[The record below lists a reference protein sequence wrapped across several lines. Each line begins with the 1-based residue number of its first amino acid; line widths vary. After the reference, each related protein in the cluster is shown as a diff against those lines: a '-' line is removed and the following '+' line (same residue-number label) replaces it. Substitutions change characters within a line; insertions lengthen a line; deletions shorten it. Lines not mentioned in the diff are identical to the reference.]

1 MTKHLNLL
9 PGERLEIKGFDSL
22 GEPTITREVNG
33 SLALTFNF
41 MPPDNGAYEENLYM
55 DIFDNFDTEL
65 SKVLGIEVVWE
76 DREFFNIPSPKKDT
90 IDILK
95 NYLENFWKKLSA
107 NKTSEE
113 IQLQNNSAQP
123 SPAITL
129 KSLKKELE
137 DFYFNYFESFKY
149 KYNRKE
155 NTLLIDLNEVILSIS
170 YSFIKIGNSIF
181 GIQSGMGLSHTCVD
195 KYINN
200 CNVHDFQI
208 KNYPVFSY
216 YPTYEE
222 KESLN
227 FYIRT
232 DERMILYLKNLKF
245 YLDNRSMPVY
255 TKYSTLASLDFEY
268 NNDKGIKPFLL
279 QNDWEELVSIIICCL
294 TNNPN
299 RFKILNN
306 RLKKITDNIAIF
318 KKNYNIYLLLE
329 DLMIDNLIP
338 EEEFKYYTTTFN
350 LQNHLEL

>member
-1 MTKHLNLL
+1 
-9 PGERLEIKGFDSL
+9 
-22 GEPTITREVNG
+22 
-33 SLALTFNF
+33 
-41 MPPDNGAYEENLYM
+41 MPPDNGAYEENLDM
-55 DIFDNFDTEL
+55 VIFDNFDNEL
-65 SKVLGIEVVWE
+65 SKVLGVEVVWE

-95 NYLENFWKKLSA
+95 KYLENFWKKLSA
-107 NKTSEE
+107 NKTTKE
-113 IQLQNNSAQP
+113 IPLQINTEQP
-123 SPAITL
+123 SLAITL

-137 DFYFNYFESFKY
+137 DFYFNYFELYNY
-149 KYNRKE
+149 KYARKE
-155 NTLLIDLNEVILSIS
+155 NTLLIELNEVILTIS
-170 YSFIKIGNSIF
+170 FSFIKIGNSIF
-181 GIQSGMGLSHTCVD
+181 GIQSGMGLSHTSVD

-216 YPTYEE
+216 FPTYEE

-232 DERMILYLKNLKF
+232 DEKMILYLKNLKL
-245 YLDNRSMPVY
+245 YLDNRTMPVY

-268 NNDKGIKPFLL
+268 NNDNGIKPFLL

-306 RLKKITDNIAIF
+306 RLKKITDNIDIF
-318 KKNYNIYLLLE
+318 KKNYNIYLFL
-329 DLMIDNLIP
+329 DGLMQDNLIL
-338 EEEFKYYTTTFN
+338 EEEFKYYVKQFN
-350 LQNHLEL
+350 IAK